1 MAWLAI
7 AALMLATVIP
17 AFGANKDMI
26 QLQTQVQALQD
37 QVARMQQSI
46 DMNMGVMKNLIEQ
59 SADSVN
65 KMNTAVN
72 DLQQKMQGQA
82 SDTNGRMEQISG
94 QVQSL
99 HDTVDELKSRL
110 AKVSKQLDDM
120 QQGGQNLAAGQPGM
134 TAAAGSPN
142 PRSARGESNP
152 AASQA
157 PPADVLYNN
166 ALRDYNSGKYDL
178 SSQEF
183 SDYVK
188 YYSNT
193 DLAGNAQF
201 YIADIEYRQG
211 NFEAAVRDY
220 DKVLEQYPG
229 GNKAA
234 AAQLKKGYALLELGQ
249 RDAGSS
255 RVEQPHRPLSA
266 LHRSIAGARPASPP
280 GSDTA
285 APRFTSR
292 ATTAALD
299 ARAHDNPRL
308 VISCAGDPPVMPC
321 ARTRSRAS
329 ARKRWHVPAKPD
341 RRRDTR
347 HSSDRNRPGSA
358 QTMGQSAGRRAL
370 QAAPCP

>member
-1 MAWLAI
+1 MRLRNNVAWLAI

-17 AFGANKDMI
+17 ATAANKDMI

-59 SADSVN
+59 SADNVN
-65 KMNTAVN
+65 KMNTAVS

-82 SDTNGRMEQISG
+82 SDTNGRMEQVSG
-94 QVQSL
+94 QIQSL

-142 PRSARGESNP
+142 PGAPSAESNP
-152 AASQA
+152 GASQA
-157 PPADVLYNN
+157 QPADVLYNN

-183 SDYVK
+183 NDYIK

-201 YIADIEYRQG
+201 YLADIEYRQG

-249 RDAGSS
+249 REAGVRELNSLIA
-255 RVEQPHRPLSA
+255 RYP
-266 LHRSIAGARPASPP
+266 RSIEASQARDRLRRLGVASGTPVHKP
-280 GSDTA
+280 A
-285 APRFTSR
+285 APP
-292 ATTAALD
+292 
-299 ARAHDNPRL
+299 H
-308 VISCAGDPPVMPC
+308 
-321 ARTRSRAS
+321 
-329 ARKRWHVPAKPD
+329 
-341 RRRDTR
+341 
-347 HSSDRNRPGSA
+347 
-358 QTMGQSAGRRAL
+358 
-370 QAAPCP
+370 